1 MASKQTHD
9 LVLKVGEYTDRTGAT
24 KARTKNIGAVYTKD
38 DGTMFLAIDSLVIA
52 METQYVANKDRSDRV
67 MVSVYPVR
75 EKSYGE
81 SAAPARSAP
90 ASKPAAPAA
99 DDPNDD
105 IPF

>member
-1 MASKQTHD
+1 MASNQTHD
-9 LVLKVGEYTDRTGAT
+9 LVLKVGEYTYRTGAT

-38 DGTMFLAIDSLVIA
+38 DGSMFLAIDSLVIA

-75 EKSYGE
+75 EKSYGD
-81 SAAPARSAP
+81 SPAPTRSATP
-90 ASKPAAPAA
+90 ATPAPAA
-99 DDPNDD
+99 AADPNDD